1 MSTMEREKTI
11 EEILAEAAEES
22 EAGRD
27 LPADY
32 VRARAAPKEPTQVY
46 SLRVPV
52 KLLEQL
58 RLLAEAE
65 GVEPSVLMRRW
76 VIERIEEERDRLV
89 GRTPS
94 AADIRGKLRQAREL
108 LDEVR
113 RAEERML
120 REQRRAA
127 SG

>member
-1 MSTMEREKTI
+1 MPEREKTI

-32 VRARAAPKEPTQVY
+32 VRARGAPKEASKVY
-46 SLRVPV
+46 SLRVPE

-58 RLLAEAE
+58 RQLAAAE
-65 GVEPSVLMRRW
+65 GVEPSALMRLW
-76 VIERIEEERDRLV
+76 VIERIEEERDRRD
-89 GRTPS
+89 GRAVPVP
-94 AADIRGKLRQAREL
+94 DIRAKLHQAREL

-113 RAEERML
+113 RAEERIL

-127 SG
+127 AG